1 MCSYTCMNFDINE
14 SLFFLNRKNEHY
26 LKHRDIRHTL
36 TLNMEDKFP
45 VKSVKLKKI
54 WGML

>member
-26 LKHRDIRHTL
+26 LKHTDIRHTL